1 MTRVVCVLYEDPTG
15 GHPLVYARDGIP
27 RVELYPD
34 GQTIPSPT
42 AVDFRPGEL
51 LGDVTGAL
59 GLRSFLEARGHTLIV
74 TTDRDGPNSVF
85 DQELPDADIVISQA
99 CWPACLTAERIAKAP
114 KLRLVITAG
123 VGSNHIDLAAAASH
137 KITVTE
143 ITSSASISAAE
154 YAVMLILSV
163 VHNAVPSSLPG
174 GRSARTIADYA
185 RRAYDLEGMHVGS
198 VGAGRSGFAL
208 LRRLR
213 PFDVRLHYTDPRRLP
228 LAVENELGLTYH
240 STAADMVP
248 ACDVVTIH
256 CPHHAETAR
265 LFDTDM
271 IGRMKRGSYLIN
283 TAQDGI
289 CDPDAVAHCLET
301 GRLAGYA
308 ADTRSPLSPAGTP
321 THVAG
326 ATLAAQAR
334 YAAGTRE
341 VLESWFAGVSI
352 RDDYL
357 IVDRGTLTAVGR
369 RSYGMDR
376 RAYALPLHGRTTL
389 L

>member
-1 MTRVVCVLYEDPTG
+1 
-15 GHPLVYARDGIP
+15 
-27 RVELYPD
+27 
-34 GQTIPSPT
+34 
-42 AVDFRPGEL
+42 
-51 LGDVTGAL
+51 
-59 GLRSFLEARGHTLIV
+59 
-74 TTDRDGPNSVF
+74 VF
-85 DQELPDADIVISQA
+85 DQELPQADIVISQA
-99 CWPACLTAERIAKAP
+99 CWPASLTAERIAKAS

-123 VGSNHIDLAAAASH
+123 VGSNHIDLEAAACQ
-137 KITVTE
+137 KITVAE
-143 ITSSASISAAE
+143 ITASASISAAE
-154 YAVMLILSV
+154 YGVMLILSL

-174 GRSARTIADYA
+174 ATPDRNIGDYA
-185 RRAYDLEGMHVGS
+185 SRAYDLEGMHVGS

-240 STAADMVP
+240 LNSADMVST
-248 ACDVVTIH
+248 CDVVTIN
-256 CPHHAETAR
+256 CPLHAGTAR

-271 IGRMKRGSYLIN
+271 IGRMKRGAYLIN

-289 CDPDAVAHCLET
+289 CNPAAVATALET

-308 ADTRSPLSPAGTP
+308 ADIRCALSPSGTP

-326 ATLAAQAR
+326 STLAAQAR

-341 VLESWFAGVSI
+341 VLECWFDGVSI

-357 IVDRGTLTAVGR
+357 IVDRGALTGLGR
-369 RSYGMDR
+369 RSYGMGR
-376 RAYALPLHGRTTL
+376 NPLRSRFTL
-389 L
+389 